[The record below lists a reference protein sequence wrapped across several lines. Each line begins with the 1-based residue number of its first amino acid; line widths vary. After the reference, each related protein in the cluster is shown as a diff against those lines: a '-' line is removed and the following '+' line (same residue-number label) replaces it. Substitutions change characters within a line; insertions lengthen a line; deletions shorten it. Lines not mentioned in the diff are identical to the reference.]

1 MISIN
6 SSPLQQKV
14 KLQTVLLRPG
24 VDIEALAKRID
35 FVSQFVNKYDK
46 ETLLLSEVGMKYE
59 GYIEKEQEMVQK
71 IERLESVKLSDDF
84 NYRALQAMSMEAREK
99 LSSVK
104 PKTIGQASRISGVSP
119 SDISILLIHVR
130 N

>member
-1 MISIN
+1 
-6 SSPLQQKV
+6 
-14 KLQTVLLRPG
+14 
-24 VDIEALAKRID
+24 
-35 FVSQFVNKYDK
+35 
-46 ETLLLSEVGMKYE
+46 MKYE